1 MKTYYDQND
10 VALIRSISIIWIVI
24 FWMVMKSFAY
34 FKFFFDEVTKI
45 EWNFFLFSF
54 RQEATKEKI
63 DQYITSESW
72 TESERM
78 NCQYSISIDT
88 QSNTSCSKYLLPVQR
103 KNSRCQ
109 HSSIDSQF
117 LFSSCIPMGYNFSS
131 LMQIDF
137 QSRAIN
143 LG

>member
-1 MKTYYDQND
+1 
-10 VALIRSISIIWIVI
+10 
-24 FWMVMKSFAY
+24 MVMKSFAY

-78 NCQYSISIDT
+78 NCQYPISIDT

-117 LFSSCIPMGYNFSS
+117 LFSSCIPMGYNSSS
-131 LMQIDF
+131 LMQMDF
-137 QSRAIN
+137 ESRTFN